1 MSNEQTERAQNLDL
15 QSKDWLKECQEAILW
30 TKGNWHIFIAIGVV
44 LSLIQ
49 IYWYATESQ
58 FSLNFSFLSIIS
70 SLPII
75 FILNVA
81 LEIILVIFLIV
92 PVIFLFM
99 PLKKEEP
106 SLMMEAKKGD
116 VRKLMLAWFGSTLFI
131 EFLFVVVLGAAVFF
145 PSNKVVSD
153 IGVWVVILGTF
164 VIAPI
169 ILFKLAIVPVKK
181 NFKFKNL
188 LFDTSIDFKWWLF
201 VCIYLQLLITMYI
214 MQYVFSYFSYQE
226 GNEIVTLAKAIGVA
240 TFVVAALGLI
250 QCVVLATISEVRTSK
265 KNPIKRSII
274 VATILVVLI
283 NSVPSSSNFFMTHL
297 FQNMASGGR
306 ACVQLLWN
314 PDVVSNIAALKG
326 TDSTRSQPVRIMFPA
341 DEFYQVQLNQDVQK
355 GILGNTY
362 FVPRNNVIGLSSCQ
376 K

>member
-1 MSNEQTERAQNLDL
+1 MNNEQTERPQNLDL
-15 QSKDWLKECQEAILW
+15 PSKDWLKECQEAILW
-30 TKGNWHIFIAIGVV
+30 VKENKHIFLAIGIV

-49 IYWYATESQ
+49 IYWYATLSQ

-70 SLPII
+70 SLPMI
-75 FILNVA
+75 FVLNVA
-81 LEIILVIFLIV
+81 IEIIFAILIMG
-92 PVIFLFM
+92 PVTFLFM

-106 SLMMEAKKGD
+106 SLMMEAKKEN
-116 VRKLMLAWFGSTLFI
+116 VRKLMIAWFSNTLFI
-131 EFLFVVVLGAAVFF
+131 EFLFIVALGAAVFF
-145 PSNKVVSD
+145 PANKVGSD
-153 IGVWVVILGTF
+153 IGVWVVIAGTF
-164 VIAPI
+164 VVAPI

-188 LFDTSIDFKWWLF
+188 LLDTSIDFKWWLLA
-201 VCIYLQLLITMYI
+201 CIYIQLLITMYI
-214 MQYVFSYFSYQE
+214 VQYVFFYFSSQE
-226 GNEIVTLAKAIGVA
+226 GNEAVKIVKAIGVV
-240 TFVVAALGLI
+240 TLGAAVLGLI
-250 QCVVLATISEVRTSK
+250 QCAVSVIFLEIFTSK
-265 KNPIKRSII
+265 KNPIKLSII

-283 NSVPSSSNFFMTHL
+283 NYVPSTSNFFMAHL

-341 DEFYQVQLNQDVQK
+341 DEFYQVQLNQDAQK